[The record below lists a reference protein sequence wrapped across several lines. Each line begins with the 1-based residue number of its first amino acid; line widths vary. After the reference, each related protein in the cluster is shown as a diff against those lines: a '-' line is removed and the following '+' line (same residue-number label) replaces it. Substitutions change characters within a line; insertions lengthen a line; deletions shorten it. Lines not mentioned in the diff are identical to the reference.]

1 MTAIFVSVFRFIS
14 GPDVGQQ
21 RSDTVPA
28 TLLTLAVVETLPGV
42 TSGPA
47 DRY

>member
-1 MTAIFVSVFRFIS
+1 MTAIFVSVLRFIS
-14 GPDVGQQ
+14 APDVGQQ
-21 RSDTVPA
+21 RSDPVPA
-28 TLLTLAVVETLPGV
+28 ALLTLAVVEALPSV